1 MKIRLI
7 ALLFLIGPICL
18 AQEIPANKYKSSI
31 DYGSYTHRLN
41 SGKPNSFAINFNHTN
56 YLNAFYG
63 EAVKRGDVSFVAGA
77 SLFYRRQFLKQMF
90 IDSEIFCNLLEYPE
104 ITFVNYGL
112 EITGGIILIP
122 FTLKLTSVLQPY
134 AAFGYQTS
142 AMRITSSE
150 NAKVLETL
158 KDKTTDTSAPLWKAG
173 IMINLTKTLF
183 LNVQYKQSFT
193 TNKDRDFNAWSAGLG
208 FRF

>member
-1 MKIRLI
+1 MKIRLL
-7 ALLFLIGPICL
+7 ALLFLIGPICF
-18 AQEIPANKYKSSI
+18 AQEIPVNKYVPLTN
-31 DYGSYTHRLN
+31 YGSFRNRLN
-41 SGKPNSFAINFNHTN
+41 IKKPNSFAISYNHTN
-56 YLNAFYG
+56 YLNASYG
-63 EAVKRGDVSFVAGA
+63 ESVKRGDVSFVAGA
-77 SLFYRRQFLKQMF
+77 SLFYRRQFFKQMI

-122 FTLKLTSVLQPY
+122 FTLKLTSALQPY
-134 AAFGYQTS
+134 AAFGYQS
-142 AMRITSSE
+142 SEMRIVTSE
-150 NAKVLETL
+150 NAKVASTL
-158 KDKTTDTSAPLWKAG
+158 KEKTTDTSAPLWKAG
-173 IMINLTKTLF
+173 MMVNLTKTLF